1 MLENKWKEGYT
12 RDEEYFYGRLTL
24 GNFFI
29 PAGNVLK
36 PCFNLGRNQK
46 KRVELCDKY
55 EY

>member
-1 MLENKWKEGYT
+1 MGKESYT
-12 RDEEYFYGRLTL
+12 RSEEYFYDRLTL

-29 PAGNVLK
+29 PAGNVFKLG
-36 PCFNLGRNQK
+36 FNLGRNQS